1 MTTRAVSGTTAL
13 RRTGLLA
20 AGVLLLSLVPITSAS
35 SAYPRTVA
43 TVEQDCYEFNEFQGV
58 DVTTLPEALQTRF
71 VPEPVPGRPGR
82 AILRFVDYVC
92 QDVTV
97 DGRGGGR
104 WTLTTMGIVL
114 FVERDGV
121 PLRGAYVLWHGT
133 SNGRLL
139 AALQRLGVDSQ
150 PLPRSTST
158 VTDFGD
164 GRSAVTFDVVEQD
177 VAHSR
182 TATVPEPPAGP
193 VVDEEP
199 DDFRF
204 WFAGRHG
211 DVTLAYSNHF
221 RPTTTGPATVSVPDD
236 SGLHPYFAGLAQPVA
251 LVRPAGTFVRGSWE
265 GELAIV
271 P

>member
-1 MTTRAVSGTTAL
+1 MTTRSVSGTTAL

-20 AGVLLLSLVPITSAS
+20 AGVLLLSLVPTTSAS
-35 SAYPRTVA
+35 SAYPGTIA

-58 DVTTLPEALQTRF
+58 DVATLPETLQTRF

-104 WTLTTMGIVL
+104 WTLTTMGVVL

-139 AALQRLGVDSQ
+139 SALQRHGVHSQ

-158 VTDFGD
+158 VTDLGD
-164 GRSAVTFDVVEQD
+164 GRSAVTFDVVEQE

-182 TATVPEPPAGP
+182 TATVPEPQAGP
-193 VVDEEP
+193 VVNEEP
-199 DDFRF
+199 GDFRF

-211 DVTLAYSNHF
+211 DVTLAYTNHV
-221 RPTTTGPATVSVPDD
+221 RPTTTGPATVTVPDD
-236 SGLHPYFAGLAQPVA
+236 SGLHPYFAGLPQPVA